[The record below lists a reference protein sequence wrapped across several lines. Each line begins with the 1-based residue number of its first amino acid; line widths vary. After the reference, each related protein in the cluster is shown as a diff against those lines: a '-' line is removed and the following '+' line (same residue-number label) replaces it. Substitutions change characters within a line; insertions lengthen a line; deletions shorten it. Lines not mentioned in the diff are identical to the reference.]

1 MRSTMQKPGD
11 TNMLTITKNYVQILE
26 NRTIWLQKIH
36 FISPFSKVCTKTTM
50 INKLKK
56 KKQENILVTKIK
68 KFSQPIAEI
77 FSNIF

>member
-56 KKQENILVTKIK
+56 KKQKNILVTKIK